1 MICFLLLSAALC
13 ANTSTFSLWLPS
25 SATRSENNPW
35 TLAQPLSLPTSIS
48 TPLYSYGTYDSWSTL
63 CDCTE
68 TTASPTWPALFP
80 TDSTSNA
87 HTSNV
92 SPSSFYSSIVE
103 AGESIVSSAAEFT
116 LTTDAPTS
124 WPALFPSDSNAHTSN
139 VAPSSF
145 VSPTVEP
152 EDNTVPEF
160 PVTTA
165 RPTSWL
171 ALSTTDPTATD
182 AHTSNLAPSSIVS
195 RIVEEGESIVPSVPE
210 FTLTTDAPTSWP
222 LFTTNDSTD
231 AHTVAPSDSSFVSPI
246 VEAES
251 TASSVLEFTLTDS
264 SSASTS
270 WDSSL
275 TSVTPIFIWS
285 TTLPT
290 SIWATNTSEWSS
302 TDFFA
307 PETSALPISTQLA
320 EPSSALAD
328 EASPL
333 ETDSGDTVT
342 TVFSTT
348 TVMLQPIYRT
358 TQTQVL
364 SEHTSLEA
372 SAESEYSST
381 LNVFPDITSAIPS
394 IPLTSLWPSPTTITD
409 TVVTT
414 QNVTQVYTLFD
425 SITIDRTI
433 FNTVTVNFPTSTSPP
448 SSLTVSTEAST
459 SSTPTVTVSPSSL
472 MNTTVYVTVT
482 STVTTRACSTQ
493 TQDPQ
498 DLEPVLA
505 FHNAVRANYSA
516 QPLEWNNTLAV
527 YAQNYV
533 LSKNCVFE
541 HSGGPYGENLALA
554 GSALDGASMWA
565 NEAKDYDY
573 RNPQFSE
580 STGHFTQMVWANTTQ
595 LGCGTAM
602 CDNSV
607 YLVCEYYPRGNM
619 AGEYEDNVL
628 PKSS

>member
-13 ANTSTFSLWLPS
+13 ANTSTLSLWLPS

-80 TDSTSNA
+80 TGSTSNA

-92 SPSSFYSSIVE
+92 SPSSFFSSIVE

-145 VSPTVEP
+145 VSPTVGP

-171 ALSTTDPTATD
+171 AVSTTDPTATD

-195 RIVEEGESIVPSVPE
+195 RIVETGESIVPSVPE

-222 LFTTNDSTD
+222 LFTTSDSTD
-231 AHTVAPSDSSFVSPI
+231 AYTVAPSHSSFVSPI

-251 TASSVLEFTLTDS
+251 TAPSVLEFTVTDS

-290 SIWATNTSEWSS
+290 SVWATNTSEWSS
-302 TDFFA
+302 TDSFA
-307 PETSALPISTQLA
+307 PVTSALPTSTQLDGA
-320 EPSSALAD
+320 SSALAD

-333 ETDSGDTVT
+333 ETDSGDSVA

-358 TQTQVL
+358 TQVL

-372 SAESEYSST
+372 SAESEYSSN
-381 LNVFPDITSAIPS
+381 LNVLPDITSAIPS

-472 MNTTVYVTVT
+472 LNTTVYVTVT

>member
-1 MICFLLLSAALC
+1 
-13 ANTSTFSLWLPS
+13 
-25 SATRSENNPW
+25 
-35 TLAQPLSLPTSIS
+35 
-48 TPLYSYGTYDSWSTL
+48 
-63 CDCTE
+63 
-68 TTASPTWPALFP
+68 
-80 TDSTSNA
+80 
-87 HTSNV
+87 
-92 SPSSFYSSIVE
+92 
-103 AGESIVSSAAEFT
+103 
-116 LTTDAPTS
+116 
-124 WPALFPSDSNAHTSN
+124 
-139 VAPSSF
+139 
-145 VSPTVEP
+145 
-152 EDNTVPEF
+152 
-160 PVTTA
+160 
-165 RPTSWL
+165 
-171 ALSTTDPTATD
+171 
-182 AHTSNLAPSSIVS
+182 
-195 RIVEEGESIVPSVPE
+195 
-210 FTLTTDAPTSWP
+210 
-222 LFTTNDSTD
+222 
-231 AHTVAPSDSSFVSPI
+231 
-246 VEAES
+246 
-251 TASSVLEFTLTDS
+251 
-264 SSASTS
+264 
-270 WDSSL
+270 
-275 TSVTPIFIWS
+275 
-285 TTLPT
+285 
-290 SIWATNTSEWSS
+290 
-302 TDFFA
+302 
-307 PETSALPISTQLA
+307 
-320 EPSSALAD
+320 
-328 EASPL
+328 
-333 ETDSGDTVT
+333 
-342 TVFSTT
+342 
-348 TVMLQPIYRT
+348 MLQPIYRT
-358 TQTQVL
+358 TQVL

-372 SAESEYSST
+372 SAESEYSSN
-381 LNVFPDITSAIPS
+381 LNVLPDITSAIPS

-472 MNTTVYVTVT
+472 LNTTVYVTVT

>member
-13 ANTSTFSLWLPS
+13 ANTSTLSLWLPS

-80 TDSTSNA
+80 TGSTSNA

-92 SPSSFYSSIVE
+92 SPSSFFSSIVE

-145 VSPTVEP
+145 VSPTVGP

-171 ALSTTDPTATD
+171 AVSTTDATATD
-182 AHTSNLAPSSIVS
+182 THTSNLAPSSIVS
-195 RIVEEGESIVPSVPE
+195 RIVETGESIVPSVPE

-222 LFTTNDSTD
+222 LFTTSDSTD
-231 AHTVAPSDSSFVSPI
+231 AYTVAPSHSSFVSPI

-251 TASSVLEFTLTDS
+251 TAPSVLEFTVTDS

-290 SIWATNTSEWSS
+290 SVWATNTSEWSS
-302 TDFFA
+302 TDSFA
-307 PETSALPISTQLA
+307 PVTSALPTSTQLDGA
-320 EPSSALAD
+320 SSALAD

-333 ETDSGDTVT
+333 ETDSGDSVT

-358 TQTQVL
+358 TQVL

-372 SAESEYSST
+372 SAESEYSSN
-381 LNVFPDITSAIPS
+381 LNVLPDITSAIPS

-472 MNTTVYVTVT
+472 LNTTVYVTVT